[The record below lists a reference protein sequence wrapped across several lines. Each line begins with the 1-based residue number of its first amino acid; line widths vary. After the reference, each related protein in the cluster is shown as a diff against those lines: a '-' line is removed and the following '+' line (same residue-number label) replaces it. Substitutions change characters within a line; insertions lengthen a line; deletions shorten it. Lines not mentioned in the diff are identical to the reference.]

1 MENRNETLALVR
13 EWLLR
18 RNLGEA
24 IMAME
29 NFMTAYPQQ
38 LNEDKLASVNDDF
51 KLMTD
56 YWRRGFKDAKMADLY
71 DNLLRRMYQLY
82 GDTAVGY
89 DVGHSTYL
97 TSLRQQAL
105 STARDWSAQ
114 HIREMLED
122 FVSELTVLTLEPP
135 HVALPKKQT
144 LYKAHHQMMK
154 TLFGYIVTSGMWS
167 GGFAEAME
175 EILLLPTADSIDQQL
190 LVTGVMLGTIACF
203 DMAKFRMLINVYRK
217 AADEAV
223 RQRALVGWVFALD
236 DELGRRLFPE
246 QIRLVQE
253 LLDDEQCRM
262 ELVALQKQIIYC
274 INAEKDHAII
284 DQEIMPDLMKQQGFR
299 ITRNGIEEQEE
310 DPMRDILHPEESEQ
324 DVERLEASF
333 QKMID
338 MQKQGSDIYF
348 GGFSKMKGFPFFQE
362 LTNWF
367 VPFYADHP
375 EVGTAAA
382 ALDNSRF
389 LQKMM
394 KSGPFC
400 NSDKYSFLFAF
411 SQVMARIPQSMRE
424 LLDNGSGIDDVMY
437 SIDPTEKN
445 NAVYMRR
452 TYLQDLY
459 RFFKI
464 FPRRKEFRNIFDDER
479 KDYLFLAKKVFSK
492 TQIEP
497 YFNEVTAFLVK
508 KGRLRDAERMLQN
521 YGENRMDY
529 QFYMLAGHLGRKGF
543 RLPQVAGK
551 QLDVRTCYEQA
562 LRLQPDSERALVGY
576 ARALFADGSYQ
587 QAIDTYEKLLELQPE
602 KKNYVLNKA
611 VCLTKLSQSAAA
623 RQLLYRLN
631 YEDSDD
637 ENVKRVLAWTL
648 TCDGKYEQAEKL
660 YGELLSVEDV
670 VADDLL
676 NNGYCLWFNG
686 AVDAAIDCFHRYL
699 AITEQEAEF
708 IIDNEKEL
716 ILSKGITEAEM
727 QLMVSVL

>member
-1 MENRNETLALVR
+1 MENRNESLALVR

-38 LNEDKLASVNDDF
+38 INADRLASISDDF
-51 KLMTD
+51 RLMTD
-56 YWRRGFKDAKMADLY
+56 YWRRGFKDAKMAELY
-71 DNLLRRMYQLY
+71 DSLLRRMYQLY
-82 GDTAVGY
+82 GDTAIGYSVGRSAFL
-89 DVGHSTYL
+89 V
-97 TSLRQQAL
+97 SLRQQAL

-122 FVSELTVLTLEPP
+122 FVSELAVLTLEPP
-135 HVALPKKQT
+135 HVAQPKRQA
-144 LYKAHHQMMK
+144 LYEAHHRMMK

-167 GGFAEAME
+167 DGFAEAME
-175 EILLLPTADSIDQQL
+175 EILLLPTADTMDQQL
-190 LVTGVMLGTIACF
+190 LVTSVMLAAIGHF

-274 INAEKDHAII
+274 INAERDRAVI
-284 DQEIMPDLMKQQGFR
+284 DQEIMPGIIQQQGFR
-299 ITRNGIEEQEE
+299 ITRNGIEEQED

-348 GGFSKMKGFPFFQE
+348 GGFSRMKGFPFFSE
-362 LTNWF
+362 LSNWF

-375 EVGTAAA
+375 DVATVAA

-389 LQKMM
+389 LHRLME
-394 KSGPFC
+394 SGPFC
-400 NSDKYSFLFAF
+400 NSDKYSFLLAF
-411 SQVMARIPQSMRE
+411 HQVMAKIPQSMRE
-424 LLDNGSGIDDVMY
+424 LLDNGGAMMDTV
-437 SIDPTEKN
+437 DPAERN
-445 NAVYMRR
+445 SAVYIRR

-459 RFFKI
+459 RFFRI
-464 FPRRKEFRNIFDDER
+464 SPRRNEFRDIFDPETQ
-479 KDYLFLAKKVFSK
+479 DYLFLAKPVFSK

-529 QFYMLAGHLGRKGF
+529 QFYMLAGHLGKKGF
-543 RLPQVAGK
+543 RLPEVAGK

-576 ARALFADGSYQ
+576 ARALFADGCYQ
-587 QAIDTYEKLLELQPE
+587 QALDTYEKLLELQPE
-602 KKNYVLNKA
+602 KKNYILNKA

-660 YGELLSVEDV
+660 YRELLSVEDV
-670 VADDLL
+670 IADDLL

>member
-1 MENRNETLALVR
+1 MEDRNETLALVR

-24 IMAME
+24 IQAME
-29 NFMTAYPQQ
+29 NFMAAYPQQ
-38 LNEDKLASVNDDF
+38 LNADRLASVSSDF
-51 KLMTD
+51 RLMTD

-89 DVGHSTYL
+89 SVGHSTFL
-97 TSLRQQAL
+97 SSLRQQAL

-122 FVSELTVLTLEPP
+122 FVSELAVLTLEPQ
-135 HVALPKKQT
+135 HVAQSKKQT
-144 LYKAHHQMMK
+144 LYEEHHRMMK
-154 TLFGYIVTSGMWS
+154 TLFGYILTSGMWS
-167 GGFAEAME
+167 DGFAEAME
-175 EILLLPTADSIDQQL
+175 EILLLPTADSMDQQL
-190 LVTGVMLGTIACF
+190 LVTGVMLAAIAHF
-203 DMAKFRMLINVYRK
+203 DMAKFRMLIRVYRK
-217 AADEAV
+217 SSDEQV

-236 DELGRRLFPE
+236 DELGRRIFPE
-246 QIRLVQE
+246 QTKLVE
-253 LLDDEQCRM
+253 ALLEDEQCRA
-262 ELVALQKQIIYC
+262 ELVALQKQVIYC
-274 INAEKDHAII
+274 INAERDHAII
-284 DQEIMPDLMKQQGFR
+284 DQEIMPGIMKQQGFR

-333 QKMID
+333 QKMLD

-362 LTNWF
+362 LSNWF

-375 EVGTAAA
+375 DVGTVAATLA
-382 ALDNSRF
+382 NSRF

-394 KSGPFC
+394 ESGPFC
-400 NSDKYSFLFAF
+400 NSDKYSFLLAF
-411 SQVMARIPQSMRE
+411 NQVMARLPQSMRE
-424 LLDNGSGIDDVMY
+424 LLNSGETVFDT
-437 SIDPTEKN
+437 IDPTEKN
-445 NAVYMRR
+445 SAVYVRR

-464 FPRRKEFRNIFDDER
+464 SPRRKEFRDIFDPET
-479 KDYLFLAKKVFSK
+479 KDYLFLAKRVFSK
-492 TQIEP
+492 TQMEL

-508 KGRLRDAERMLQN
+508 KDRLYDAESMLQN

-529 QFYMLAGHLGRKGF
+529 QFYMLAGYLGRKGF
-543 RLPQVAGK
+543 HLPEVGGK
-551 QLDVRTCYEQA
+551 ELDVRTCYERA
-562 LRLQPDSERALVGY
+562 LHLEPDSERALIGY
-576 ARALFADGSYQ
+576 ARALFADGCYLE
-587 QAIDTYEKLLELQPE
+587 ALDTYEKLLKLQPE
-602 KKNYVLNKA
+602 KKNYILNKA

-631 YEDSDD
+631 YEDSED

-648 TCDGKYEQAEKL
+648 TCDGKYDQAEKL
-660 YGELLSVEDV
+660 YGELLSGEEI

>member
-24 IMAME
+24 ILAME
-29 NFMTAYPQQ
+29 NFMVAYPQQ
-38 LNEDKLASVNDDF
+38 INADRLASISDDF
-51 KLMTD
+51 HLMTD
-56 YWRRGFKDAKMADLY
+56 YWRRGFKDAKMAELY
-71 DNLLRRMYQLY
+71 DSLLRRMYQLY
-82 GDTAVGY
+82 GDTAVTFS
-89 DVGHSTYL
+89 VGRSPFL
-97 TSLRQQAL
+97 AAQRQQAL

-122 FVSELTVLTLEPP
+122 FVSELAVLTLEPP
-135 HVALPKKQT
+135 HVAQPKRQA
-144 LYKAHHQMMK
+144 LYEAHHRMMK
-154 TLFGYIVTSGMWS
+154 TLFGYILTSGMWS
-167 GGFAEAME
+167 DGFAEAME
-175 EILLLPTADSIDQQL
+175 EILLLPTADTMDQQL
-190 LVTGVMLGTIACF
+190 LVTSVMLSAIGHF
-203 DMAKFRMLINVYRK
+203 DMAKFRMLIGVYRK
-217 AADEAV
+217 AADEQV

-253 LLDDEQCRM
+253 LLDDEQSRM

-274 INAEKDHAII
+274 INAERDRAVI
-284 DQEIMPDLMKQQGFR
+284 DQEIMPGIIQQQGFR
-299 ITRNGIEEQEE
+299 ITRNGIEEQED

-348 GGFSKMKGFPFFQE
+348 GGFSRMKGFPFFSE
-362 LTNWF
+362 LSNWF

-375 EVGTAAA
+375 DVATVAA

-389 LQKMM
+389 LHKLME
-394 KSGPFC
+394 SGPFC
-400 NSDKYSFLFAF
+400 NSDKYSFLLAF
-411 SQVMARIPQSMRE
+411 HQVMAKIPQSMRE
-424 LLDNGSGIDDVMY
+424 LLDSGEAMMDTV
-437 SIDPTEKN
+437 DPAERN
-445 NAVYMRR
+445 SAVYVRR

-459 RFFKI
+459 RFFRI
-464 FPRRKEFRNIFDDER
+464 SPRRNEFRDLFDPEAQ
-479 KDYLFLAKKVFSK
+479 DYLFLAKPMFSK
-492 TQIEP
+492 TQMEP
-497 YFNEVTAFLVK
+497 HFNEVTAFLLK
-508 KGRLRDAERMLQN
+508 KDRLHDAETMLHN
-521 YGENRMDY
+521 YGVNRMDY
-529 QFYMLAGHLGRKGF
+529 QFYILAGHLGRKGF
-543 RLPQVAGK
+543 RLPEVAGK

-576 ARALFADGSYQ
+576 ARALFADGCYQ
-587 QAIDTYEKLLELQPE
+587 QALDTYEKLLELQPE
-602 KKNYVLNKA
+602 KKNYILNKA

-648 TCDGKYEQAEKL
+648 TCDGKYDQAEKL
-660 YGELLSVEDV
+660 YRELLSVEDV

>member
-1 MENRNETLALVR
+1 MNHFDIVKFRVLTQVYRQAQDVR
-13 EWLLR
+13 
-18 RNLGEA
+18 
-24 IMAME
+24 
-29 NFMTAYPQQ
+29 
-38 LNEDKLASVNDDF
+38 
-51 KLMTD
+51 
-56 YWRRGFKDAKMADLY
+56 
-71 DNLLRRMYQLY
+71 
-82 GDTAVGY
+82 
-89 DVGHSTYL
+89 
-97 TSLRQQAL
+97 LRQRAL
-105 STARDWSAQ
+105 IGWVCSLNDGAAKVFPEEHT
-114 HIREMLED
+114 
-122 FVSELTVLTLEPP
+122 FVSELLVDEQCVQELIELQ
-135 HVALPKKQT
+135 L
-144 LYKAHHQMMK
+144 QMILCME
-154 TLFGYIVTSGMWS
+154 T
-167 GGFAEAME
+167 EADRHKIQE
-175 EILLLPTADSIDQQL
+175 EILP
-190 LVTGVMLGTIACF
+190 
-203 DMAKFRMLINVYRK
+203 
-217 AADEAV
+217 
-223 RQRALVGWVFALD
+223 
-236 DELGRRLFPE
+236 
-246 QIRLVQE
+246 
-253 LLDDEQCRM
+253 
-262 ELVALQKQIIYC
+262 
-274 INAEKDHAII
+274 
-284 DQEIMPDLMKQQGFR
+284 EIMKNNQFK
-299 ITRNGIEEQEE
+299 ITPNGIEEREE
-310 DPMRDILHPEESEQ
+310 DTLEEILHPEASERRMEKLEES
-324 DVERLEASF
+324 L
-333 QKMID
+333 QKMAD
-338 MQKQGSDIYF
+338 MHKAGSDIYF
-348 GGFSKMKGFPFFQE
+348 GGFAQMKFFDFFKDMS
-362 LTNWF
+362 NWF
-367 VPFYADHP
+367 VPFYVQHP
-375 EVGTAAA
+375 YMARWK
-382 ALDNSRF
+382 DNHKVNKIMEKIVPDIP
-389 LQKMM
+389 L
-394 KSGPFC
+394 C

-543 RLPQVAGK
+543 RLPEVAGK

-576 ARALFADGSYQ
+576 ARALFADGCYQ